1 METIHYFKLKNTDEK
16 PSKEFYETL
25 VEILESDNS
34 GIVVNEFTSHEVLYT
49 FLEKEKVLRLKNLF
63 ESYDLLIDDKEL
75 TQEVLKTKFVND
87 EFQETFSDSE
97 YSRILEDFMFRN
109 LTVDD
114 VLDKISASGY
124 ESLTSLEKQILEAV

>member
-1 METIHYFKLKNTDEK
+1 METIHYFKLKNTDEE

-75 TQEVLKTKFVND
+75 TQEVLKTKFMND
-87 EFQETFSDSE
+87 EFQETFSDAE

-124 ESLTSLEKQILEAV
+124 ESLTSLEKQILKAA

>member
-1 METIHYFKLKNTDEK
+1 VETIHYFKLKNTDEE

-75 TQEVLKTKFVND
+75 TQEVLKTKFMND

-124 ESLTSLEKQILEAV
+124 ESLTSLDKKILKAA

>member
-1 METIHYFKLKNTDEK
+1 METIHYFKLKNTDEE

-25 VEILESDNS
+25 VEILERDNS

-75 TQEVLKTKFVND
+75 TQEVLKTKFMND
-87 EFQETFSDSE
+87 EFQETFSDAE

-124 ESLTSLEKQILEAV
+124 ESLTSLEKQILKAA

>member
-1 METIHYFKLKNTDEK
+1 METIHYFKLKNTDEE

-49 FLEKEKVLRLKNLF
+49 FLEKEKVVRLKNLF

-75 TQEVLKTKFVND
+75 TQEVLKTKFMND
-87 EFQETFSDSE
+87 EFQETFSDAE

-124 ESLTSLEKQILEAV
+124 ESLTSLEKQILKAA

>member
-1 METIHYFKLKNTDEK
+1 METIHYFKLKNTDEE

-49 FLEKEKVLRLKNLF
+49 FLEKEKVVRLKNLF

-75 TQEVLKTKFVND
+75 TQEVLKTKFMND

-124 ESLTSLEKQILEAV
+124 ESLTSLDKKILKAA